1 MLGRI
6 GRVAA
11 GLAAVALVTA
21 GLGAAAE
28 TYKVSATLN
37 AQQEIPKQVVKAPN
51 AKGGFTGT
59 YVEKGK
65 SATLRWKLTFSRL
78 SGKPTAAHIHLGKK
92 GVAGDVIVPLCAGN
106 CRSGMSGAAV
116 ISSKVVTQLESGK
129 TYVNIHTKKNPN
141 GEVRG
146 QVKVT
151 G

>member
-6 GRVAA
+6 GRVTV
-11 GLAAVALVTA
+11 GLAVVALVTA
-21 GLGAAAE
+21 GIGAAAK

-37 AQQEIPKQVVKAPN
+37 AKQEIPKQVVKAPN

-59 YVEKGK
+59 YVEHGK

-78 SGKPTAAHIHLGKK
+78 SGKATAAHIHLGKT

-116 ISSKVVTQLESGK
+116 ISSKVVAQLESGK

-141 GEVRG
+141 GEIRG